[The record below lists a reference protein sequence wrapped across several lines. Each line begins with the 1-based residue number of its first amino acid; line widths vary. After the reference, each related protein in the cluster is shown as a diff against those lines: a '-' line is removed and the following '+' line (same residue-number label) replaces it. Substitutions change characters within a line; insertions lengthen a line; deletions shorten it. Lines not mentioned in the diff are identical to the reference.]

1 MREELNELISYE
13 LSDPRVG
20 QVSVTEVLIS
30 PDFRHAHVRLS
41 LAGEVAEQN
50 ATLEALLHAKQFLR
64 HQLSDRLEL
73 HHMPDLHFEA
83 DLPAELAA
91 KATQVLKRIR
101 RGRPKS

>member
-1 MREELNELISYE
+1 MREELGELISYE

-20 QVSVTEVLIS
+20 DVAVTEVLIS

-41 LAGEVAEQN
+41 LSGSAEEQA
-50 ATLEALLHAKQFLR
+50 ATIEALLHAKQFLR

-83 DLPAELAA
+83 ALAPELAA
-91 KATQVLKRIR
+91 KAAQVLKRIR
-101 RGRPKS
+101 RGRAKS